1 MATSAIPTIFNR
13 KRRVARALRH
23 NRLAS
28 RDPAGQF
35 LRADAAED
43 ILERLDFMQVE
54 PCPVLI
60 HGDWPRFLGNALSN
74 LGFTVQNGGPD
85 THDEELPYPDAGV
98 YKLIVN
104 LFALDTVND
113 LPGAL
118 LHIRNALPA
127 GGMFFGCLT
136 GAGSLPKL
144 RQIMLAADGEQP
156 AARIHPQIDN
166 RAASALMQ
174 RAGFARQVV
183 DTRKIEVNYRSFD
196 RLVADLRA
204 QALNNVLA
212 DAPPPLTRD
221 ALERARDAFAALAD
235 SEGRVTETLEILT
248 LTGWR

>member
-1 MATSAIPTIFNR
+1 MAISAIPQIFSR
-13 KRRVARALRH
+13 QRRIARALRH
-23 NRLAS
+23 YRMAS
-28 RDPAGQF
+28 GDPAGQF

-43 ILERLDFMQVE
+43 ILERLAFMQVE

-60 HGDWPRFLGNALSN
+60 QGDRLGLLGGALAER
-74 LGFTVQNGGPD
+74 GFSIREGGPD
-85 THDEELPYPDAGV
+85 TQDEERPYPDRSSA
-98 YKLIVN
+98 LIVS

-127 GGMFFGCLT
+127 GGLFFGCLT
-136 GAGSLPKL
+136 GAGSLPVL
-144 RQIMLAADGEQP
+144 RQIMLAADGDRP
-156 AARIHPQIDN
+156 AARLHPQIDN

-183 DTRKIEVNYRSFD
+183 DTRRVEVSYRSFE

-212 DAPPPLTRD
+212 DAPPALTRA
-221 ALERARDAFAALAD
+221 ALERAREAFAALAD
-235 SEGRVTETLEILT
+235 ENGRVTETFEVLT